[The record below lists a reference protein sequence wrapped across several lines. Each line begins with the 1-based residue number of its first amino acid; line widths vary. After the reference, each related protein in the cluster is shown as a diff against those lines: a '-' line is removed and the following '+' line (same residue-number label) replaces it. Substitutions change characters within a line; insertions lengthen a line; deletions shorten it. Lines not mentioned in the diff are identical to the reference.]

1 MAKKLILIDGHGL
14 AFRGFYALP
23 ETLTASDGTPTNAIV
38 GFTNMLLKAMD
49 KWKTDAVGLFFDPKG
64 PTRRNE
70 MYDKYKA
77 GRKPTPDAFK
87 VQLPLIIDISRA
99 MGIPVFIRDGVEADD
114 YIVSTARYASKQGW
128 QVLILS
134 ADKDLF
140 QIIDN
145 NISVVRPSKGVSD
158 FDFYDRDFFVK
169 KYGFEP
175 VRMADYLALTG
186 DAVDNIPGVPG
197 IGDKTASE
205 LVSKYESIEDIYTH
219 IDDFKGAKRTKLEN
233 GMDSAL
239 SSRELVIPLDTEP
252 VLLDDMKVVAPD
264 ELVLRDLCARL
275 GMRKLLQ
282 KFGFDDSGK
291 IEGDPHHSGEQSP
304 QQLNDTVLNVQTMVN
319 DAVKARIT
327 IVALGQIL
335 SSDEISLAYEQ
346 NEEQLVFYVADNNN
360 NVACV
365 NEDELKNS
373 TEWNEWILHGKLTLY
388 GYRRL
393 IAITTVCLPFPEHIR
408 DLEAVHYML
417 HPDRGSSAIEKTLG
431 MQLPQ
436 GADLACK
443 LTSLYEKFA
452 AELKGTEADNLL
464 HKLDVPLS
472 PVLARIQKNGI
483 YVCKDKLIRLSDELN
498 SSIEKTE
505 NDIAEKIGERINL
518 NSPKQVGYVL
528 FEQLKLPV
536 IKKNK
541 TGYSTGIEV
550 LDELSRL
557 PEPLCDVPLK
567 MIEYREQSKMLSGFV
582 VPFLKLAE
590 EGDGKIHSTFDQFAT
605 GTGRLAS
612 YDPNVQNIPQFGS
625 WAEKFRSVFVPSSP
639 DRIFVAADYSQIELR
654 VLAHLSGEQRLIDA
668 FNEDRDVHMETASWV
683 FGLPAEDIT
692 KEQRRFAKVVN
703 FGLLYGMT
711 AHGLAQRLGISRPQA
726 ASIVERYFRVL
737 PGIKRYMENSIL
749 KAKVA
754 GKTES
759 FFGRIRPLSEVST
772 IEGRGNNPI
781 DRIAVNTPVQST
793 ASDIAKFALLEF
805 DASLAEK
812 YPDAHIVLQVHDS
825 IICECAQSDAEAIR
839 SLLIEKMEHVCKLN
853 VPLKVESKTGMSL
866 NEI

>member
-1 MAKKLILIDGHGL
+1 MVKKIILIDGHGL

-23 ETLTASDGTPTNAIV
+23 ETLTAPDGTPTNAVV

-49 KWKTDAVGLFFDPKG
+49 RWKTDGVGLFFDPKG

-70 MYDKYKA
+70 MYEKYKA

-87 VQLPLIIDISRA
+87 VQLPLIIDLSRA
-99 MGIPVFIRDGVEADD
+99 MGIPVFIRDGIEADD
-114 YIVSTARYASKQGW
+114 YIVSTARHAAQQGW
-128 QVLILS
+128 QSLILS

-140 QIIDN
+140 QIIDD
-145 NISVVRPSKGVSD
+145 NISVIRPSKGVSD

-175 VRMADYLALTG
+175 ERMADYLALTG

-205 LVSKYESIEDIYTH
+205 LVSIYKGIEDIYAH

-233 GMDSAL
+233 GRGSAL
-239 SSRELVIPLDTEP
+239 SSKELVLPLETEP
-252 VLLDDMKVVAPD
+252 VSTDDMAVANPD
-264 ELVLRDLCARL
+264 ERALRELCTKL
-275 GMRKLLQ
+275 GMKKLLQ
-282 KFGFDDSGK
+282 QLGFDNN
-291 IEGDPHHSGEQSP
+291 GEYKSKAGGPSIQ
-304 QQLNDTVLNVQTMVN
+304 N
-319 DAVKARIT
+319 DAIGTAGLCPQHAVSEDEKYD
-327 IVALGQIL
+327 VSVSLDVIL
-335 SSDEISLAYEQ
+335 ASDEIALAYEE
-346 NEEQLVFYVADNNN
+346 NESHIVFYIADKKH

-365 NEDELKNS
+365 NECELNDS
-373 TEWNEWILHGKLTLY
+373 NEWNEWIRHGVLTLY

-393 IAITTVCLPFPEHIR
+393 LVVSAINLPPSERIC
-408 DLEAVHYML
+408 DLEAVHYLL
-417 HPDRGSSAIEKTLG
+417 HPDRGGKAIEKTLE
-431 MQLPQ
+431 MPLPC
-436 GADLACK
+436 GADFAYKLAH
-443 LTSLYEKFA
+443 LYEVFA
-452 AELKGTEADNLL
+452 AELCGSKPEELL
-464 HKLDVPLS
+464 YKLDMPLS
-472 PVLARIQKNGI
+472 PVLAHIQKNGI
-483 YVCKDKLIRLSDELN
+483 CICKEKLAELSRDLKR
-498 SSIEKTE
+498 SIEKTE

-536 IKKNK
+536 IKKTK

-567 MIEYREQSKMLSGFV
+567 MIEYREESKMLSGFV
-582 VPFLKLAE
+582 EPFLRLAE
-590 EGDGKIHSTFDQFAT
+590 KGDGKIHSTFDQLAT

-625 WAEKFRSVFVPSSP
+625 WAEKFRETFIPSSP

-668 FNEDRDVHMETASWV
+668 FNEARDVHMETASWV

-726 ASIVERYFRVL
+726 ASIVERYFSVL
-737 PGIKRYMENSIL
+737 PGIKRYMENSVL

-754 GKTES
+754 GRTES
-759 FFGRIRPLSEVST
+759 LFGRIRPLAEVST

-781 DRIAVNTPVQST
+781 DRVAINTPVQST

-805 DASLAEK
+805 DSLLSKEF
-812 YPDAHIVLQVHDS
+812 PSAHIVLQVHDS
-825 IICECAQSDAEAIR
+825 IICECDQADADHVKD
-839 SLLIEKMEHVCKLN
+839 LLVETMEHVCKLN
-853 VPLKVESKTGMSL
+853 VPLRVEAKTGMSL